1 MWVHAKQR
9 EVSLVGRL
17 LCVMLKMGVNRL
29 LLGET
34 VKTEL
39 GTEMKRLAARDTG
52 HLST

>member
-1 MWVHAKQR
+1 MWVHVKQC

-17 LCVMLKMGVNRL
+17 LCVMLKTGVNHL

-39 GTEMKRLAARDTG
+39 GTEMKRLEARDTG